1 MLCLRNPFC
10 YRISIVRTVLLF
22 TLKSIAYGL
31 ALAFVLVWFF
41 PNLTG
46 VTLPFAPNSAEEQT
60 PAPVSY
66 NRAVRRAGPAV
77 VNVYT
82 RSRIVDP
89 RSLRPRTIERQELGS
104 GVIMSAEGYI
114 LTNYHVVYGAEH
126 IEVALQDGRWLEAVL
141 IGQDEL
147 SDLAVLYVQADNL
160 PVIPQDPEIEPQV
173 GDLVLAIGNPLN
185 LGQTITQGI
194 ISANGNT
201 GLSSRGYPDFMRMD
215 AAINKGNSGGAL
227 VNSNGV
233 LVGINAAAFQVQNQ
247 DIQGIFFAVPYQ
259 LARNIMQK
267 LIKYGRVT
275 RSYLGVSGEA
285 VVNAAGDRLFS
296 TGQALYGLLLT
307 EVVAGGPAAIAGL
320 QSGDIILEIAGQ
332 QFSDMQQAMNFIAE
346 TAPDTELPITIDR
359 SGQRLTIPTIV
370 REQRRR

>member
-46 VTLPFAPNSAEEQT
+46 VTLPFAANSAEEQT

-126 IEVALQDGRWLEAVL
+126 IEVALQDGRWLEAVV
-141 IGQDEL
+141 IGQNEI
-147 SDLAVLYVQADNL
+147 SDLAVLYVPADNL

-267 LIKYGRVT
+267 LIQYGRVT

-285 VVNAAGDRLFS
+285 VVNSAGDRLFS

-320 QSGDIILEIAGQ
+320 QNGDIILEIAGQ

-359 SGQRLTIPTIV
+359 GGQRLTIPTIV

>member
-46 VTLPFAPNSAEEQT
+46 VTLPFAANSAEEQT

-160 PVIPQDPEIEPQV
+160 PVIPQDPAIEPQV